1 MAGDSF
7 DGLTPDIIIDAAET
21 ALNCRFEGVTIPYPS
36 YINRVYELRRT
47 TGEPVVAKFYRPGRW
62 SFDALSEEHEFMF
75 RCAEADIPLAAPLKL
90 NGGLTLGVTGGGI
103 YFALFPK
110 KAGRRFEPLS
120 KDDWVRLGML
130 AGRIHNAGSGMS
142 AVARPLLTPEA
153 LTGSALKYLESVPF
167 IPAGVKERLRS
178 VTERIIAAAAPEF
191 ADIEL
196 IPVHG
201 DLHGGNILARPDA
214 GLSVI
219 DFDDMAVAPAAQD
232 LWLLLPGYAGD
243 CYNEL
248 ALLLDGYRRFRDI
261 DEPSYSLLESL
272 RAMRM
277 IYYLAWCARQKGD
290 FMFERNFPDWG
301 STGFWR
307 TELEA
312 LEEQLN
318 IIENG
323 GSGRDE
329 IQRSGEDSDMEEN
342 WLY

>member
-130 AGRIHNAGSGMS
+130 AGRIHNAGAGMS
-142 AVARPLLTPEA
+142 AVERPLLTPEA

-201 DLHGGNILARPDA
+201 DLHGGNILARPDV

-232 LWLLLPGYAGD
+232 LWLLLPGYVFVGAE
-243 CYNEL
+243 YT
-248 ALLLDGYRRFRDI
+248 AVI
-261 DEPSYSLLESL
+261 AIMS
-272 RAMRM
+272 
-277 IYYLAWCARQKGD
+277 
-290 FMFERNFPDWG
+290 
-301 STGFWR
+301 
-307 TELEA
+307 
-312 LEEQLN
+312 
-318 IIENG
+318 
-323 GSGRDE
+323 
-329 IQRSGEDSDMEEN
+329 
-342 WLY
+342 

>member
-1 MAGDSF
+1 
-7 DGLTPDIIIDAAET
+7 
-21 ALNCRFEGVTIPYPS
+21 
-36 YINRVYELRRT
+36 
-47 TGEPVVAKFYRPGRW
+47 
-62 SFDALSEEHEFMF
+62 
-75 RCAEADIPLAAPLKL
+75 
-90 NGGLTLGVTGGGI
+90 
-103 YFALFPK
+103 
-110 KAGRRFEPLS
+110 
-120 KDDWVRLGML
+120 
-130 AGRIHNAGSGMS
+130 MS
-142 AVARPLLTPEA
+142 AVERPLLTPEA

-178 VTERIIAAAAPEF
+178 VTERIIAAAESEF
-191 ADIEL
+191 TDIEL

-201 DLHGGNILARPDA
+201 DLHGGNILARPDV

-248 ALLLDGYRRFRDI
+248 ALLLDGYRQFRDI
-261 DEPSYSLLESL
+261 EEPSYGLLESL

-301 STGFWR
+301 SAGFWR

-329 IQRSGEDSDMEEN
+329 IQKSGEESYMEEN

>member
-1 MAGDSF
+1 MMAGDSF

-130 AGRIHNAGSGMS
+130 AGRIHNAGAGMS
-142 AVARPLLTPEA
+142 AVERPLLTPEA

-178 VTERIIAAAAPEF
+178 VTERIIAAAESEF
-191 ADIEL
+191 TDIEL

-201 DLHGGNILARPDA
+201 DLHGGNILARPDV

-219 DFDDMAVAPAAQD
+219 DFDDMAVDVGLVAHIEHQPV
-232 LWLLLPGYAGD
+232 LRRVEYPV
-243 CYNEL
+243 
-248 ALLLDGYRRFRDI
+248 DGYRQFRDI
-261 DEPSYSLLESL
+261 EEPSYGLLESL

-323 GSGRDE
+323 GSGRE
-329 IQRSGEDSDMEEN
+329 IQKSGEESYMEEN